1 MEKLE
6 EILRAEDAARHAVA
20 EARDKAKAVI
30 IQAEAEAAALLAQE
44 RARTAAEAA
53 AIDAEALEAAQRS
66 AQAIRDSSAAQLENQ
81 LARARA
87 LTGDVVEHVV
97 TELAG

>member
-1 MEKLE
+1 MQKLE
-6 EILRAEDAARHAVA
+6 EILRAEDTARHAVA
-20 EARDKAKAVI
+20 DAREKAKAVVME
-30 IQAEAEAAALLAQE
+30 AEAEATALLAQE

-53 AIDAEALEAAQRS
+53 AIEAEALQVAQVS
-66 AQAIRDSSAAQLENQ
+66 AQAIRDSSAAQLAGQ
-81 LARARA
+81 LSRARE